1 MSKQKKLIDY
11 NNLTVA
17 KGLRVRVA
25 NDGNMYASISSSSGE
40 FYIAPEVLAILCL
53 IENKTTKFSLNKTSL
68 QLTQSFQNTLN
79 SLPSQTECQNI
90 IFDLIGAGIVI
101 NSEISNEK
109 YMQND
114 GFGDPWAQ
122 WTMISDIVRCEH
134 YFNALQKF
142 ISPKSVVLDVGA
154 GSGLLSA
161 ISLNLG
167 AKKVFA
173 IEETNSA
180 LYIKSIF
187 KKLGLNFN
195 SSKFEL
201 HNKNSF
207 DVEINDAVNLIV
219 SELFGNDP
227 FQEGVII
234 TLREIASKLINFNVN
249 YIPKSLTFLMQI
261 IDLHSHSAFH
271 RIQAFQ
277 KPDDSN
283 LTNNKFLSNFL
294 NTAKENLDLNN
305 ISFSL
310 PLTKNDFSILGKAVE
325 LGTIPLNPPPV
336 YSKEKH
342 PLKGKKTLTINKNA
356 DNAIAIIWFR
366 VHLTDEITISSLISE
381 TDACSHWSPI
391 AIPLN
396 KSLKENDFIEINH
409 YLNDEENHIHCELFY
424 NKEKIGSR

>member
-1 MSKQKKLIDY
+1 
-11 NNLTVA
+11 
-17 KGLRVRVA
+17 
-25 NDGNMYASISSSSGE
+25 
-40 FYIAPEVLAILCL
+40 
-53 IENKTTKFSLNKTSL
+53 
-68 QLTQSFQNTLN
+68 
-79 SLPSQTECQNI
+79 
-90 IFDLIGAGIVI
+90 
-101 NSEISNEK
+101 
-109 YMQND
+109 
-114 GFGDPWAQ
+114 
-122 WTMISDIVRCEH
+122 
-134 YFNALQKF
+134 
-142 ISPKSVVLDVGA
+142 VGA

-167 AKKVFA
+167 AKKVIA

-207 DVEINDAVNLIV
+207 DVEINDTVNLIV

-249 YIPKSLTFLMQI
+249 YIPKSLTVLMQI

-342 PLKGKKTLTINKNA
+342 PLKGIKTLSINKNA